1 MKPSAFDYVRASSVE
16 EALTHLSELG
26 DRAKLIAGGQTLMA
40 TLNMRLSSPDLL
52 IDISRIPSLSGIR
65 LNDSTVTI
73 GALTTHREIERSPL
87 IAKHLPL
94 LAQAAPQ
101 IAHAAIR
108 NSGTIGGSVAFADPA
123 AEWPAC
129 CVALDATIVIRSAA
143 GERRVRAREFFHNL
157 YETDLTSTDILTAIE
172 LPVTPPTRRSVF
184 LELSR
189 RRGDYA
195 IVGVAL
201 LARLGEG
208 KLHDVAL
215 AFVGAGPVPLLA
227 QRAMAALEGRAP
239 EATVLQAAR
248 AALAHDLQP
257 GSDLY
262 TSAATRLHL
271 AGVLLERAVTQLT
284 SGGATPHGIA

>member
-1 MKPSAFDYVRASSVE
+1 MKPSAFDYVRVASVE
-16 EALTHLSELG
+16 EALAHLTELG
-26 DRAKLIAGGQTLMA
+26 DRARLIAGGQTLMA
-40 TLNMRLSSPDLL
+40 TLNMRLSAPELL
-52 IDISRIPSLSGIR
+52 VDISRIPGLSGIR
-65 LNDSTVTI
+65 LNGSTVTI

-87 IAKHLPL
+87 VAQHLPL

-129 CVALDATIVIRSAA
+129 CVALDATIVIQGPA
-143 GERRVRAREFFHNL
+143 GGRRVRARTFFRNL
-157 YETDLTSTDILTAIE
+157 YETDLTPTDILVAIE
-172 LPVTPPTRRSVF
+172 FPVTPLARRSVF

-195 IVGVAL
+195 IVGLAL
-201 LARLGEG
+201 LARPAEG
-208 KLHDVAL
+208 LLHEVAL
-215 AFVGAGPVPLLA
+215 AYVGAGPVPMLA
-227 QRAMAALEGRAP
+227 RQAMAALEGRAP
-239 EATVLQAAR
+239 AASVMQAAR

-262 TSAATRLHL
+262 TSAATRQHL
-271 AGVLLERAVTQLT
+271 AGVLLDRAVTQLL
-284 SGGATPHGIA
+284 SGGAAPHAIA